1 MQIYIS
7 YRQKQP
13 AKSIVRNWLCPSL
26 KQADIDYCIDEED
39 CGFGHNIG
47 HFEREIGDADNVLII
62 LSDLYFYSINC
73 MYELALV
80 VKNRKHRKP
89 PVLVSLDD
97 FSRKDEQYNT
107 IYAYWENQLEQIR
120 QNMCGDRNRD
130 LPFIS
135 NFEKVKLILEN
146 FGEAWKLIRDI
157 NTLTFEQISE
167 NQFRKLIAHIKKEV
181 LIGDETMDEIVAGV
195 PVERTEQSP
204 VINITQNGPKSIAQV
219 INSGTSIINL

>member
-13 AKSIVRNWLCPSL
+13 AKAIIRNWLCPSL

-39 CGFGHNIG
+39 CGFGHNIEQ
-47 HFEREIGDADNVLII
+47 FEREIGNADNVLIM

-80 VKNRKHRKP
+80 VKNRTHKSP
-89 PVLVSLDD
+89 PVLVSMDD
-97 FSRKDEQYNT
+97 FSRTNSQYDT
-107 IYAYWENQLEQIR
+107 IYAYWEKQSEQIR
-120 QNMCGDRNRD
+120 RNMRGDLSRD

-135 NFEKVKLILEN
+135 DLEKVQLILEN
-146 FGEAWKLIRDI
+146 FGKAWKLICDI
-157 NTLTFEQISE
+157 NTRTFEEQSE
-167 NQFRKLIAHIKKEV
+167 NNFRKLIAHIKKEV
-181 LIGDETMDEIVAGV
+181 LVDDETMDGIEAGIPLEPNELTQTINLSQHGPNSVAH
-195 PVERTEQSP
+195 
-204 VINITQNGPKSIAQV
+204 V

>member
-13 AKSIVRNWLCPSL
+13 ARAIVRNWLCPSL
-26 KQADIDYCIDEED
+26 KRADIDYCIDEED
-39 CGFGHNIG
+39 CGFGHNIE

-107 IYAYWENQLEQIR
+107 IYAYWQNQLEQIR
-120 QNMCGDRNRD
+120 QNMRGDRSRD

-135 NFEKVKLILEN
+135 DLEKVQLILAN
-146 FGEAWKLIRDI
+146 FGEAWKLICDI
-157 NTLTFEQISE
+157 NTRTFEEQSE
-167 NQFRKLIAHIKKEV
+167 NNFRKLVAYIKKEV
-181 LIGDETMDEIVAGV
+181 LIDDETLDEIEAGV
-195 PVERTEQSP
+195 PLEPNELAPT
-204 VINITQNGPKSIAQV
+204 INISQHGQNSVAQV

>member
-39 CGFGHNIG
+39 CGFGHNIE

-120 QNMCGDRNRD
+120 QNMCGDRSRD
-130 LPFIS
+130 LPFICDL
-135 NFEKVKLILEN
+135 EKVQLILAN
-146 FGEAWKLIRDI
+146 FGEAWKLICDI
-157 NTLTFEQISE
+157 NTRTFEEQSE
-167 NQFRKLIAHIKKEV
+167 NNFRKLVAYIKKEV
-181 LIGDETMDEIVAGV
+181 LIDDETMNEIEVGV
-195 PVERTEQSP
+195 PLEPNELAST
-204 VINITQNGPKSIAQV
+204 INISQHGPNSVAQV